1 MANSLQR
8 HKTADAVKWFVTFV
22 LLLGVIA
29 SVVTLFIQ
37 VDRNTTVTQ
46 IGAEAY
52 KIAAL
57 DDSGE
62 ETESDKSIVTR
73 DAFTTDGLKIEL
85 ADDAAV
91 SYELSYELYFYD
103 ADGEFVSKTGALTA
117 DYDGST
123 VPETAATVKVV
134 ITPTED
140 EDGKVTLTEVFGY
153 ASALTIT
160 VNR

>member
-91 SYELSYELYFYD
+91 SYELYFYD

-117 DYDGST
+117 DYDGSA

>member
-8 HKTADAVKWFVTFV
+8 HKTADAVKWFIVF
-22 LLLGVIA
+22 LLLIA
-29 SVVTLFIQ
+29 IIGAVVTLFIQ
-37 VDRNTTVTQ
+37 VDRNTTVTE

-57 DDSGE
+57 NEDGE
-62 ETESDKSIVTR
+62 EVESDKSIVTR
-73 DAFTTDGLKIEL
+73 NAFTTDGMTVDFD
-85 ADDAAV
+85 ADAKV
-91 SYELSYELYFYD
+91 TYKLYFYD
-103 ADGEFVSKTGALTA
+103 EDEKLLSATDDLAEDFSGTI
-117 DYDGST
+117 
-123 VPETAATVKVV
+123 PEKAVWTKAV

-140 EDGKVTLTEVFGY
+140 EDGKVSLTEVFGY

>member
-8 HKTADAVKWFVTFV
+8 HKTADAVKWFIVFV

-52 KIAAL
+52 KIGAL

-91 SYELSYELYFYD
+91 SYELYFYD

>member
-8 HKTADAVKWFVTFV
+8 HKTADAVKWFIVFV

-57 DDSGE
+57 DEDGTE
-62 ETESDKSIVTR
+62 IESDKSIVTR
-73 DAFTTDGLKIEL
+73 DAFTTDGLKVEF
-85 ADDAAV
+85 DSDAKV
-91 SYELSYELYFYD
+91 TYKLYFYNED
-103 ADGEFVSKTGALTA
+103 EELLSVTEELSEN
-117 DYDGST
+117 YSGS
-123 VPETAATVKVV
+123 VPENAVWAKAV

>member
-8 HKTADAVKWFVTFV
+8 HKTADAVKWFIVF
-22 LLLGVIA
+22 LLLIA
-29 SVVTLFIQ
+29 IIGAVVTLFIQ
-37 VDRNTTVTQ
+37 VDRNTTVTE

-57 DDSGE
+57 NEDGE
-62 ETESDKSIVTR
+62 EVESDKSIVTR
-73 DAFTTDGLKIEL
+73 NAFTTDGMTVDFD
-85 ADDAAV
+85 ADAKV
-91 SYELSYELYFYD
+91 TYKLYFYD
-103 ADGEFVSKTGALTA
+103 EDEKLLSATDDLAE
-117 DYDGST
+117 DYSGT
-123 VPETAATVKVV
+123 IPEKAVWAKAV

-140 EDGKVTLTEVFGY
+140 EDGKVSLTEVFGY

>member
-8 HKTADAVKWFVTFV
+8 HKTADAVKWVVTFV

-91 SYELSYELYFYD
+91 SYELYFYD

>member
-8 HKTADAVKWFVTFV
+8 HKTVDAVKWFIVF
-22 LLLGVIA
+22 LLLIA
-29 SVVTLFIQ
+29 IIGAVVTLFIQ
-37 VDRNTTVTQ
+37 VDRNTTVTE

-57 DDSGE
+57 NEDGE
-62 ETESDKSIVTR
+62 EVESDKSIVTR
-73 DAFTTDGLKIEL
+73 NAFTTDGMTVDFD
-85 ADDAAV
+85 ADAKV
-91 SYELSYELYFYD
+91 TYKLYFYD
-103 ADGEFVSKTGALTA
+103 EDEKLLSATDDLAEDFSGTI
-117 DYDGST
+117 
-123 VPETAATVKVV
+123 PEKAVWAKAV

-140 EDGKVTLTEVFGY
+140 EDGKVSLTEVFGY

>member
-57 DDSGE
+57 DGNG
-62 ETESDKSIVTR
+62 KRQVYR
-73 DAFTTDGLKIEL
+73 DARRIHDRR
-85 ADDAAV
+85 
-91 SYELSYELYFYD
+91 S
-103 ADGEFVSKTGALTA
+103 
-117 DYDGST
+117 
-123 VPETAATVKVV
+123 
-134 ITPTED
+134 ED
-140 EDGKVTLTEVFGY
+140 RACGRRSGIV
-153 ASALTIT
+153 
-160 VNR
+160 

>member
-8 HKTADAVKWFVTFV
+8 HKTADAVKWFIVFV

-57 DDSGE
+57 DEDGKE
-62 ETESDKSIVTR
+62 IESDKSIVTR
-73 DAFTTDGLKIEL
+73 DAFTTDGLKVEFKDG
-85 ADDAAV
+85 AEV
-91 SYELSYELYFYD
+91 TYVLYFYD
-103 ADGEFVSKTGALTA
+103 TDGEFISKTEALSA
-117 DYDGST
+117 DYDGEI
-123 VPETAATVKVV
+123 PEGAEYARAV
-134 ITPTED
+134 ITPTND
-140 EDGKVTLTEVFGY
+140 EDGKVTLTEVIGY
-153 ASALTIT
+153 ANSLTIT

>member
-8 HKTADAVKWFVTFV
+8 HKTADAVKWFIVFV

-91 SYELSYELYFYD
+91 SYELYFYD

-123 VPETAATVKVV
+123 VPETAATGKVV

>member
-8 HKTADAVKWFVTFV
+8 HKTADAVKWFIVFV

-91 SYELSYELYFYD
+91 SYELYFYN

-140 EDGKVTLTEVFGY
+140 EDGKVALTEVFGY

>member
-1 MANSLQR
+1 M
-8 HKTADAVKWFVTFV
+8 
-22 LLLGVIA
+22 
-29 SVVTLFIQ
+29 
-37 VDRNTTVTQ
+37 
-46 IGAEAY
+46 
-52 KIAAL
+52 
-57 DDSGE
+57 
-62 ETESDKSIVTR
+62 TR

-91 SYELSYELYFYD
+91 SYELYFYD

-117 DYDGST
+117 DYDGGT

>member
-22 LLLGVIA
+22 ILLGVIA

-62 ETESDKSIVTR
+62 EAESDKSIVTR

-91 SYELSYELYFYD
+91 SYELYFYD

>member
-29 SVVTLFIQ
+29 SVMTLFIQ

-91 SYELSYELYFYD
+91 SYELYFYD

>member
-8 HKTADAVKWFVTFV
+8 HKTADAVKWFIVFV

-91 SYELSYELYFYD
+91 SYELYFYD

-117 DYDGST
+117 DYDGSP

>member
-91 SYELSYELYFYD
+91 SYELYFYD

-123 VPETAATVKVV
+123 VPETTATVKVV

>member
-8 HKTADAVKWFVTFV
+8 HKTADAVKWFIVF
-22 LLLGVIA
+22 LLLIA
-29 SVVTLFIQ
+29 IIGAVVTLFIQ
-37 VDRNTTVTQ
+37 VDRNTTVTE

-57 DDSGE
+57 NEDGE
-62 ETESDKSIVTR
+62 EVESDKSIVTR
-73 DAFTTDGLKIEL
+73 NAFTTDGMTVVFD
-85 ADDAAV
+85 ADAKV
-91 SYELSYELYFYD
+91 TYKLYFYD
-103 ADGEFVSKTGALTA
+103 EDEKLLS
-117 DYDGST
+117 
-123 VPETAATVKVV
+123 ATDDLAEDFSGTI

-140 EDGKVTLTEVFGY
+140 EDGKVSLTEVFGY

>member
-1 MANSLQR
+1 MPNYELR
-8 HKTADAVKWFVTFV
+8 KHKTADAVKWVIVFV
-22 LLLGVIA
+22 LLLGMLA

-91 SYELSYELYFYD
+91 SYELYFYD

>member
-8 HKTADAVKWFVTFV
+8 HKTADAVKWFIVFV

-91 SYELSYELYFYD
+91 SYELYFYD

-123 VPETAATVKVV
+123 VSETAATVKVV

>member
-8 HKTADAVKWFVTFV
+8 HKTADAVKWFIVF
-22 LLLGVIA
+22 LLLIA
-29 SVVTLFIQ
+29 IIGAVVTLFIQ
-37 VDRNTTVTQ
+37 VDRNTTVTE

-57 DDSGE
+57 NEDGE
-62 ETESDKSIVTR
+62 EVESDKSIVTR
-73 DAFTTDGLKIEL
+73 NAFTTDGMTVVFD
-85 ADDAAV
+85 ADAKV
-91 SYELSYELYFYD
+91 TYKLYFYD
-103 ADGEFVSKTGALTA
+103 EDEKLLSATDDLAE
-117 DYDGST
+117 DYSGT
-123 VPETAATVKVV
+123 IPEKAVWAKAV

-140 EDGKVTLTEVFGY
+140 EDGKVSLTEVFGY

>member
-8 HKTADAVKWFVTFV
+8 HKTADAVKWVVTFV

-37 VDRNTTVTQ
+37 VDRNTTVMQ

-91 SYELSYELYFYD
+91 SYELYFYD

>member
-8 HKTADAVKWFVTFV
+8 HKTADAVKWFIVFV

-91 SYELSYELYFYD
+91 SYELYFYD

-117 DYDGST
+117 DYTGS
-123 VPETAATVKVV
+123 VPETAATAKVV

>member
-1 MANSLQR
+1 MPNYELR
-8 HKTADAVKWFVTFV
+8 KHKTADAVKWVIVFV
-22 LLLGVIA
+22 LLLGMLA

-73 DAFTTDGLKIEL
+73 DAFTVDGLKIEI

-91 SYELSYELYFYD
+91 SYELYFYD
-103 ADGEFVSKTGALTA
+103 ADGEFVSKSGAQTA
-117 DYDGST
+117 DYDGSDI
-123 VPETAATVKVV
+123 PETAATAKVV

>member
-1 MANSLQR
+1 MANNSLQK
-8 HKTADAVKWFVTFV
+8 HKTADAVKWVIVFV

-91 SYELSYELYFYD
+91 SYELYFYD

>member
-8 HKTADAVKWFVTFV
+8 HKTADAVKWFIVFV

-91 SYELSYELYFYD
+91 SYELYFYG

>member
-8 HKTADAVKWFVTFV
+8 HKTADAVKWFIVFV

-57 DDSGE
+57 DEDGKE
-62 ETESDKSIVTR
+62 IESDKSIVTR
-73 DAFTTDGLKIEL
+73 DAFTTDGLKVEF
-85 ADDAAV
+85 DSDAKV
-91 SYELSYELYFYD
+91 TYKLYFYNED
-103 ADGEFVSKTGALTA
+103 EELLSVTEDLSENYS
-117 DYDGST
+117 GS
-123 VPETAATVKVV
+123 VPENAVWAKVV

>member
-8 HKTADAVKWFVTFV
+8 HKTADAVKWFIVFV

-62 ETESDKSIVTR
+62 ETEYSGETFAAGRYRMRITTSNGADHTETMVR
-73 DAFTTDGLKIEL
+73 DFE
-85 ADDAAV
+85 
-91 SYELSYELYFYD
+91 
-103 ADGEFVSKTGALTA
+103 
-117 DYDGST
+117 
-123 VPETAATVKVV
+123 VK
-134 ITPTED
+134 
-140 EDGKVTLTEVFGY
+140 
-153 ASALTIT
+153 
-160 VNR
+160 

>member
-22 LLLGVIA
+22 ILLGVIA

-91 SYELSYELYFYD
+91 SYELYFYD

>member
-8 HKTADAVKWFVTFV
+8 HKTADAVKWFIVF
-22 LLLGVIA
+22 LLLIA
-29 SVVTLFIQ
+29 IIGAVVTLFIQ
-37 VDRNTTVTQ
+37 VDRNTTVTE

-57 DDSGE
+57 NEDGE
-62 ETESDKSIVTR
+62 EVESDKSIVTR
-73 DAFTTDGLKIEL
+73 NAFTTDGMTVVFD
-85 ADDAAV
+85 ADAKV
-91 SYELSYELYFYD
+91 TYKLYFYD
-103 ADGEFVSKTGALTA
+103 EDEKLLSATDDLAEDFSGTI
-117 DYDGST
+117 
-123 VPETAATVKVV
+123 PEKAVWAKAV

-140 EDGKVTLTEVFGY
+140 EDGKVSLTEVFGY

>member
-8 HKTADAVKWFVTFV
+8 HKTADAVKWFIVFV

-91 SYELSYELYFYD
+91 SYELYFYD

>member
-1 MANSLQR
+1 MVCHVRSSARRDRVGRDAFYSGGQK
-8 HKTADAVKWFVTFV
+8 HDGDAD
-22 LLLGVIA
+22 
-29 SVVTLFIQ
+29 
-37 VDRNTTVTQ
+37 RR
-46 IGAEAY
+46 
-52 KIAAL
+52 
-57 DDSGE
+57 

-91 SYELSYELYFYD
+91 SYELYFYD

>member
-8 HKTADAVKWFVTFV
+8 HKTADAVKWFIVF
-22 LLLGVIA
+22 LLLIA
-29 SVVTLFIQ
+29 IIGAVVTLFIQ
-37 VDRNTTVTQ
+37 VDRNTTVTE

-57 DDSGE
+57 NEDGE
-62 ETESDKSIVTR
+62 EVESDKSIVTR
-73 DAFTTDGLKIEL
+73 NAFTTDGMTVVFD
-85 ADDAAV
+85 ADAKV
-91 SYELSYELYFYD
+91 TYKLYFYD
-103 ADGEFVSKTGALTA
+103 EDEKLLSATDGLAE
-117 DYDGST
+117 DYSGT
-123 VPETAATVKVV
+123 IPEKAVWAKAV

-140 EDGKVTLTEVFGY
+140 EDGKVSLTEVFGY